1 MSLAAQP
8 QEAALNPHTVLD
20 HDDMHHLVNGLSLE
34 VTRQAD
40 RIRRRSHGQDW
51 PGAASAMAELEEAVE
66 ILSRL
71 VTTTLGQSIAT
82 ARAQAQAQVEPDDD
96 EPVDLPIGQYL

>member
-34 VTRQAD
+34 VTRQAYEQAGVTNRPEWAAAD
-40 RIRRRSHGQDW
+40 RARGATRRRWRFAVFERDGLDCHACGRIIERASVASRRLYAC
-51 PGAASAMAELEEAVE
+51 PGC
-66 ILSRL
+66 
-71 VTTTLGQSIAT
+71 Q
-82 ARAQAQAQVEPDDD
+82 P
-96 EPVDLPIGQYL
+96 PP